1 MGGKTGDALPS
12 VEYNQKNTMGS
23 GKKYTR
29 AKRSCS
35 RVLNVS

>member
-23 GKKYTR
+23 GKNILEPKDLVAEY
-29 AKRSCS
+29 
-35 RVLNVS
+35 